1 MLLYFKELL
10 SPFATERYT
19 KDTILSQVL
28 RGKNEVEGCNKA
40 KPQARVFLQ
49 STLSKWSH
57 LEMHIHLPVFANHEF
72 FLPKNMWSVEMLSSA
87 GRFLIHFA
95 EL

>member
-1 MLLYFKELL
+1 M
-10 SPFATERYT
+10 PQRYT
-19 KDTILSQVL
+19 QDTILSQIL
-28 RGKNEVEGCNKA
+28 RGKKQVEDCSKS
-40 KPQARVFLQ
+40 KHQARVSSQ

-57 LEMHIHLPVFANHEF
+57 LEMHLPVFANHDFF